1 MRPDTGGV
9 MHVHGNVA
17 SGEEEAWARRL
28 ENELVA
34 MAASSGLGEWT
45 ARVEHVE
52 RVKWYAPRVR
62 HVVADVRCV
71 PKSKSDVSRGRG
83 TQLFAAAAS
92 VSNVDDDGGV
102 GGAAAAAAD
111 GGAGGAGGDGAG
123 EIGRRRGG
131 GAASSASSASSA
143 EERKKKAGK
152 ARVSAAGAGGEDSVP
167 VRRMHRPT
175 PADFRS
181 GSGPASTREP
191 CVLTGLDIGPAPW
204 LWSPQ
209 HLASMP
215 DVASADVSVHVS
227 DTPHLDFVRKNF
239 KFTNIPFGD
248 LLASLAAET
257 ETEGGNDDDNNKV
270 EKKKWYYLRSIG
282 RNPRKEPAHAL
293 DQFPDL
299 AKELKLPSDVLFG
312 GSGAGAG
319 AGDKDDDD
327 DRYFSAVLRC
337 SSGGLRL
344 WTHYDAM
351 DNALVQLHGEKRVLL
366 YPPRAGAGLYLD
378 GSSSPVVGLFTSCTQ
393 RLTHGLKGVS
403 GFNLCQRIEFK
414 K

>member
-1 MRPDTGGV
+1 MTKIEIADAVQPASTGSPQPKTSN
-9 MHVHGNVA
+9 MH
-17 SGEEEAWARRL
+17 S
-28 ENELVA
+28 
-34 MAASSGLGEWT
+34 
-45 ARVEHVE
+45 
-52 RVKWYAPRVR
+52 
-62 HVVADVRCV
+62 
-71 PKSKSDVSRGRG
+71 
-83 TQLFAAAAS
+83 FAAPS
-92 VSNVDDDGGV
+92 
-102 GGAAAAAAD
+102 
-111 GGAGGAGGDGAG
+111 
-123 EIGRRRGG
+123 
-131 GAASSASSASSA
+131 
-143 EERKKKAGK
+143 
-152 ARVSAAGAGGEDSVP
+152 P
-167 VRRMHRPT
+167 
-175 PADFRS
+175 FRS

-215 DVASADVSVHVS
+215 AVASADVSVHVS

-257 ETEGGNDDDNNKV
+257 ETETETEIGRGNDDDDNKE

-299 AKELKLPSDVLFG
+299 ARELKLPSDILFG
-312 GSGAGAG
+312 GG
-319 AGDKDDDD
+319 GDKDDDS

-378 GSSSPVVGLFTSCTQ
+378 GSSSPVVRLSTSCIC
-393 RLTHGLKGVS
+393 G
-403 GFNLCQRIEFK
+403 
-414 K
+414 